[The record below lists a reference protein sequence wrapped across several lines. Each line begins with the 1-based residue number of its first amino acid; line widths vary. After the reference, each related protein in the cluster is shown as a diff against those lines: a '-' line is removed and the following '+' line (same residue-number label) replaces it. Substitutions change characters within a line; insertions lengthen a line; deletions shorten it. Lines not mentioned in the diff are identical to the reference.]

1 MAESNITGGKEL
13 DELLKSLPLKIEKNI
28 MRSALRAGAVVL
40 LAEARAN
47 VPRKSNALYKSLR
60 VSTRLRKGQ
69 VTASVK
75 AGNRVVYYALMVE
88 FGTRAHIEKPKA
100 GVFMNVAG
108 SPRKVVNHPGAA
120 PHPFMRPAADT
131 KFQEA
136 TRTITNTL
144 RARLTAEGLNAPP
157 PLPPDDNEGAP

>member
-1 MAESNITGGKEL
+1 MSQSNITGGKEL

-28 MRSALRAGAVVL
+28 LRSALRAGAVVL

-75 AGNRVVYYALMVE
+75 AGNRVVYYAHMVE
-88 FGTRAHIEKPKA
+88 FGTRAHTEDPA
-100 GVFMNVAG
+100 GDATMVLGG
-108 SPRKVVNHPGAA
+108 SLRRVINHPGAT
-120 PHPFMRPAADT
+120 PRPFMRPAADT

-136 TRTITNTL
+136 TRAITNTL

-157 PLPPDDNEGAP
+157 PLPPDDNEGTP

>member
-1 MAESNITGGKEL
+1 MAESNIAGGKEL
-13 DELLKSLPLKIEKNI
+13 DELLRTLPLKIEKNI
-28 MRSALRAGAVVL
+28 MRTALRAGAVVL

-75 AGNRVVYYALMVE
+75 AGNRKAYYAYMVE
-88 FGTRAHIEKPKA
+88 FGTRAHTEDPA
-100 GVFMNVAG
+100 GDATMVLGG
-108 SPRKVVNHPGAA
+108 SPRKVVNHPGAT
-120 PHPFMRPAADT
+120 PRPFMRPAADT

-136 TRTITNTL
+136 TRAITNAL

-157 PLPPDDNEGAP
+157 PLPPDDNEGTP